1 MNMGLYTF
9 GKAWKSKRYC
19 NDSGLHV
26 CGYVACGVWVERRP
40 GGLPR
45 ILDPADDAKR
55 TCGPGGGETGG
66 RESRKNRVRRHGRSA
81 RCRLVVKF
89 RDLRRR
95 NIISRASQ

>member
-55 TCGPGGGETGG
+55 TCGRRRRDGGSESEHATAYDGTG
-66 RESRKNRVRRHGRSA
+66 
-81 RCRLVVKF
+81 
-89 RDLRRR
+89 DLRRR
-95 NIISRASQ
+95 NIISRATQ